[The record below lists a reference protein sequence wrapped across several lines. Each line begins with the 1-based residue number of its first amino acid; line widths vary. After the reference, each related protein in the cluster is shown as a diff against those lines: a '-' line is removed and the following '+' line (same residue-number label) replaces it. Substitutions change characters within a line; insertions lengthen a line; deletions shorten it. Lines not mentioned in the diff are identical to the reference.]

1 MKRKLSF
8 NQTLLVGSLLFGLY
22 FGAGNLIF
30 PIELGQNSGT
40 NLYKVVL
47 GFIIS
52 GVGLPILGVVASA
65 ISKND
70 SLFEMGKTVND
81 KFAYFFPNKIPLL
94 NKIEENPTKIP
105 KKIK

>member
-1 MKRKLSF
+1 MKKKLSF

-30 PIELGQNSGT
+30 PIELGQNSGN

-52 GVGLPILGVVASA
+52 GVGLPLLGVVASA

-70 SLFEMGKTVND
+70 SLFEMGK
-81 KFAYFFPNKIPLL
+81 L
-94 NKIEENPTKIP
+94 
-105 KKIK
+105 